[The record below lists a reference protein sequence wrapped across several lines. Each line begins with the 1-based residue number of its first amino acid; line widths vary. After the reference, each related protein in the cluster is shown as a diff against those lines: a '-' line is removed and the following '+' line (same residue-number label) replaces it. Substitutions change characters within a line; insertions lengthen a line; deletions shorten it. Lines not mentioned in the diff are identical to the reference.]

1 MAMPHEQFLAKQED
15 RRSGLRALRAALL
28 KVHKEVIA
36 LNRVEYERLHGP
48 IPAGLFVQV
57 VTEETYFRW
66 LDPLS
71 RLIIE
76 IDEELDAPEHHDET
90 CKAVATATEKLFG
103 PDSDPAFRD
112 RYQQALQDESGVIV
126 AHGQLMKVVAQLRQL
141 V

>member
-1 MAMPHEQFLAKQED
+1 MPNEQFLARQED

-28 KVHKEVIA
+28 KAHKELIT
-36 LNRVEYERLHGP
+36 LNRAEYERLHGP
-48 IPAGLFVQV
+48 IPAGLFVQI

-76 IDEELDAPEHHDET
+76 IDEELEAPEHHDQT
-90 CKAVATATEKLFG
+90 CRAVAAAAEKLFG
-103 PDSDPAFRD
+103 PQSDPVFRE

-126 AHGQLMKVVAQLRQL
+126 AHGQLMKVIGQLRQL
-141 V
+141 A